1 MLYLEHDKP
10 HHIPWNKGKITG
22 QKPPLKLNE
31 VWAIRIRLQ
40 IADKKRDLALFN
52 LALDSKLRSCDLVK
66 LKVSDVAHGT
76 RIAKRSTVMQMK
88 TKRPVQFEVTKQTR
102 NSLSELIKSQNLSS
116 TDYLFKSRFH
126 QSDHITTRQYAR
138 ILKTWIEDIGLDP
151 YDYGTHS
158 IRRTKVSLIYQKTK
172 NIRAIQLL
180 LGHSN
185 LDSTVRYLGVEL
197 DDALDVA
204 ENTEI

>member
-1 MLYLEHDKP
+1 MLYLTHDKQ
-10 HHIPWNKGKITG
+10 HRTPWNKGKLTG

-31 VWAIRIRLQ
+31 VWAVRIRLQ
-40 IADKKRDLALFN
+40 IANKIRDLALFN
-52 LALDSKLRSCDLVK
+52 LALDSKLRSFDLVK

-88 TKRPVQFEVTKQTR
+88 TKRPVQFEITKQTR
-102 NSLSELIKSQNLSS
+102 HSLSELIQSQSLSY

-138 ILKTWIEDIGLDP
+138 LLKAWLVEIGLDP
-151 YDYGTHS
+151 YEYATHS
-158 IRRTKVSLIYQKTK
+158 IRRTKVSMIYQKTK

-180 LGHSN
+180 FGHSN

-204 ENTEI
+204 ESIEI